1 VRGTFNDR
9 GLHRIMSEAVYD
21 NVGSWEFYRL
31 PVSLEVAFF
40 VLALILAVPKDR
52 ARRMIWKHGRRL
64 RGPELVTTAEFNEKL
79 GKSKLLTTHLPDGI
93 ALINEERSWIDK
105 VMRNDLSRWARVPRD
120 REAMH
125 FLIVGD
131 SGTGKSAAIRQILSQ
146 VWERGEAAIV
156 YDPAMEYLPQ
166 FYNEARGDVVLNPL
180 DARCP
185 FWTPGDEVPHEAE
198 ALTLSVSL
206 FPDQG
211 RENRFFVEA
220 PRKIFAHLINLRPT
234 PEELTYWMANADEID
249 KRIAG
254 TEMAAMIEKGAA
266 NQRSGVLGSLNMVAD
281 AFKLLPRESETK
293 QRWSTV
299 EWAKE
304 RKGWVFLTSK
314 PTMRERMRPLISLW
328 LDLLVLRLMNE
339 ESSTRKTW
347 FVLDELAS
355 LQHLPQLKTAVTEN
369 RKSNNPMVLGFQGK
383 AQVEALYGHVAEAM
397 LSQPA
402 TKIFLKT
409 SEPHASEWI
418 SKAIGEIEIERFRE
432 SRTVGR
438 FAKIAREYVRSPE
451 NTLVVSPD
459 NESRREINTSI
470 HRAMQNAGQVK
481 DDEHRVHVLYARQDI
496 TGVDRQYAQN
506 YERGDVIRYSKG
518 SKPLGIEAGEYAR
531 VSRTE
536 PENNTVTV
544 TRKSGEELSY
554 DPRRLQG
561 VTVYRDTERTFAE
574 GDRVQLTAPY
584 HEQKLA
590 NRELGTVEQI
600 DGGGNLKLKMDSGRE
615 VEFNARQH
623 PHLDYGYAVTSH
635 SSQGQTADRVL
646 IHVDSEQAH
655 GELLNSRMAYVSISR
670 AQYDAQ
676 IYTNDAATLGQELS
690 RDVSKSIALEG
701 MTIAKSLD
709 PQPVQ
714 QIVEQLGLGLSL

>member
-1 VRGTFNDR
+1 MG
-9 GLHRIMSEAVYD
+9 EAVYE
-21 NVGSWEFYRL
+21 NVGSWQFYRL
-31 PVSLEVAFF
+31 PLSLAVAFF
-40 VLALILAVPKDR
+40 VLTLFLAVPKDR

-105 VMRNDLSRWARVPRD
+105 VMRNDLSRWARVPRE

-438 FAKIAREYVRSPE
+438 FPSELAKRAARHHAGAVGYV
-451 NTLVVSPD
+451 V
-459 NESRREINTSI
+459 
-470 HRAMQNAGQVK
+470 
-481 DDEHRVHVLYARQDI
+481 
-496 TGVDRQYAQN
+496 
-506 YERGDVIRYSKG
+506 
-518 SKPLGIEAGEYAR
+518 
-531 VSRTE
+531 
-536 PENNTVTV
+536 
-544 TRKSGEELSY
+544 
-554 DPRRLQG
+554 
-561 VTVYRDTERTFAE
+561 
-574 GDRVQLTAPY
+574 
-584 HEQKLA
+584 
-590 NRELGTVEQI
+590 
-600 DGGGNLKLKMDSGRE
+600 GGGG
-615 VEFNARQH
+615 A
-623 PHLDYGYAVTSH
+623 
-635 SSQGQTADRVL
+635 
-646 IHVDSEQAH
+646 
-655 GELLNSRMAYVSISR
+655 
-670 AQYDAQ
+670 
-676 IYTNDAATLGQELS
+676 
-690 RDVSKSIALEG
+690 
-701 MTIAKSLD
+701 
-709 PQPVQ
+709 
-714 QIVEQLGLGLSL
+714 

>member
-1 VRGTFNDR
+1 
-9 GLHRIMSEAVYD
+9 
-21 NVGSWEFYRL
+21 
-31 PVSLEVAFF
+31 
-40 VLALILAVPKDR
+40 
-52 ARRMIWKHGRRL
+52 
-64 RGPELVTTAEFNEKL
+64 
-79 GKSKLLTTHLPDGI
+79 LTTHVPDGI

-105 VMRNDLSRWARVPRD
+105 IMRNDLSRWARIPRD

-281 AFKLLPRESETK
+281 AFKLLPRELETK

-438 FAKIAREYVRSPE
+438 FPTNSQNEQRDITREPLVMSSEVAGLDPLHGYLKHG
-451 NTLVVSPD
+451 NLVVRMRFPYLELPNHAEKFVERKMTATTVKMAAQPEPVAVKEAEPG
-459 NESRREINTSI
+459 NEVAPPKKPPVAVSE
-470 HRAMQNAGQVK
+470 Q
-481 DDEHRVHVLYARQDI
+481 L
-496 TGVDRQYAQN
+496 
-506 YERGDVIRYSKG
+506 
-518 SKPLGIEAGEYAR
+518 KPL
-531 VSRTE
+531 
-536 PENNTVTV
+536 
-544 TRKSGEELSY
+544 
-554 DPRRLQG
+554 
-561 VTVYRDTERTFAE
+561 
-574 GDRVQLTAPY
+574 
-584 HEQKLA
+584 
-590 NRELGTVEQI
+590 
-600 DGGGNLKLKMDSGRE
+600 
-615 VEFNARQH
+615 
-623 PHLDYGYAVTSH
+623 
-635 SSQGQTADRVL
+635 
-646 IHVDSEQAH
+646 
-655 GELLNSRMAYVSISR
+655 
-670 AQYDAQ
+670 AQ
-676 IYTNDAATLGQELS
+676 INE
-690 RDVSKSIALEG
+690 
-701 MTIAKSLD
+701 
-709 PQPVQ
+709 Q
-714 QIVEQLGLGLSL
+714 QHFFE